1 MYFPAAPAWY
11 DAVTGVRHAGTGLST
26 VEAPLSKIP
35 VYQRGGTIVP
45 RQMRARRSSAQVR
58 VFALTEQLVTLPDKI
73 LRSLVAD
80 GGRPLH
86 ARHCARPHYWR
97 RRGHAVPR

>member
-11 DAVTGVRHAGTGLST
+11 DAVTGARVAQASAAAGATLT
-26 VEAPLSKIP
+26 VEAPLTRIP

-58 VFALTEQLVTLPDKI
+58 RWTK
-73 LRSLVAD
+73 
-80 GGRPLH
+80 GGRGG
-86 ARHCARPHYWR
+86 A
-97 RRGHAVPR
+97 